1 MAFDFNKFRV
11 DPTQAAPQQQPAPA
25 APQGGMPSPQQM
37 LRDMPPATPF
47 DRFKTTQPVDTGDST
62 SDVIQTIAGAP
73 RRLVEGTLGAGG
85 DLPSL
90 GGQAIAKIAQWLGMD
105 PEKAKAISGGFG
117 PAVST
122 ALNPLNTVKAAQ
134 DINAGESPTL
144 PSPLP
149 TTADVT
155 AATTPVFGPRY
166 QPTTPE
172 GHKAEVISD
181 FASNVIQPGGFLR
194 KSLAWGVPAALTLAS
209 ENLPESW
216 QPAAKLGAAFT
227 GAPFTK
233 VKNPEKI
240 ADIKTRVKAAE
251 EFDIPLTKGQREADI
266 PQQQREQQMIHGA
279 KGDRPMK
286 MFASHQEAVEA
297 KRAAAKEGLTER
309 MAPGSAGDTMTAAA
323 DLGFTARRY
332 KERMKTEGGA
342 EIDRALKEGVWIGA
356 DHLNRAPGEIRGK
369 LAGTEPGV
377 QDVILDSNTPI
388 ASSAMKQIDD
398 FVKSQP
404 KGATDVSLQGAESL
418 RRVIGNMTAATPTDA
433 RALGKIRKY
442 FDEWMDAAV
451 EGGVTRVGNGQPG
464 GRPPADVLADLKA
477 GRTKYRAGAE
487 LERPRKGEEGGT
499 GVAKIVGEDTNPEE
513 INKLLAPSPKTG
525 QMSME
530 APHTLSR
537 LIEKFGPDSDVVNNA
552 RAIVMDN
559 LLQGGPQQTAGNIR
573 RFLEKSPTSAERL
586 FTPEQVATLK
596 RYGGVSENLVPPPVG
611 TNPSKSGYMISKAL
625 GTLTRG
631 GAGAGI
637 GGTVGGAI
645 GGFLGHPTAGA
656 GIGATLGGLVGQG
669 VGALKNTY
677 DASKALKPLPPGWDK
692 IPPAQQQRWLLAQIL
707 AAQGVDRRN
716 RSNE

>member
-1 MAFDFNKFRV
+1 MAFDFNKFRT
-11 DPTQAAPQQQPAPA
+11 DPTQAAPQQQQPPPAAPAQPAPA
-25 APQGGMPSPQQM
+25 PTPAPQ
-37 LRDMPPATPF
+37 TPF
-47 DRFKTTQPVDTGDST
+47 DRFKAPEQPVNAVDST

-134 DINAGESPTL
+134 DINAGEQPTL
-144 PSPLP
+144 PPPLP
-149 TTADVT
+149 STADVT

-181 FASNVIQPGGFLR
+181 FAANAIQPGSWFA
-194 KSLAWGVPAALTLAS
+194 KTLAVGVPSALTMGA
-209 ENLPESW
+209 EYLPEAW
-216 QPAAKLGAAFT
+216 QTPAKMAAAFT
-227 GAPFTK
+227 GAPFTSI
-233 VKNPEKI
+233 KNPEKI
-240 ADIKTRVKAAE
+240 AGIKGRVDAAE
-251 EFDIPLTKGQREADI
+251 EFGIPLTKGQREADI
-266 PQQQREQQMIHGA
+266 PQQQREQQMIHGG
-279 KGDRPMK
+279 KGDRPQK

-297 KRAAAKEGLTER
+297 KRAADKEGLTER
-309 MAPGSAGDTMTAAA
+309 MAPGSAGDTMTAAS
-323 DLGFTARRY
+323 DLGFTARRFV
-332 KERMKTEGGA
+332 ERQKSEGGA
-342 EIDRALKEGVWIGA
+342 MIDKALKEGVWIGA

-369 LAGTEPGV
+369 LAGNEPGI

-442 FDEWMDAAV
+442 FDEWMDTAV

-464 GRPPADVLADLKA
+464 GRAPADVLAELKA

-487 LERPRKGEEGGT
+487 LERPRKGEEGGKS
-499 GVAKIVGEDTNPEE
+499 VAKIVGENATPEE
-513 INKLLAPSPKTG
+513 VKRILSPNQRG
-525 QMSME
+525 EMPLE

-537 LIEKFGPDSDVVNNA
+537 LIEKFGADSDVANNA

-559 LLQGGPQQTAGNIR
+559 LLQGGPQQTANNIK
-573 RFLEKSPTSAERL
+573 RFIENSPTAAEKL
-586 FTPEQVATLK
+586 FTPDQLAQLR
-596 RYGGVSENLVPPPVG
+596 RYQGVSENLVPSPSA
-611 TNPSKSGYMISKAL
+611 TNPSKSSYPIAKAL

-637 GGTVGGAI
+637 GGTIGGAI
-645 GGFLGHPTAGA
+645 GGLVGYPTVGA
-656 GIGATLGGLVGQG
+656 GIGATAGGLIGQG
-669 VGALKNTY
+669 VGALKNAY
-677 DASKALKPLPPGWDK
+677 EANKALAPLPPGWDK